1 MNVHIVEILFSASF
15 RGNLC
20 STDVVVPAKAPKP
33 QTKIVGGQVT
43 SANAWPWQ
51 ASLRAQSSMCYNHVC
66 GGVLIKAQWVLT
78 TATCLNP
85 IVMVVLGEH
94 DMTAAE
100 SGKEQFYGVSAT
112 YIHPSWNRDL
122 TAGNDIGLIRLTSPA
137 TLNSYIQLA
146 PLPSLNQ
153 ILSRGT
159 TCYATG
165 WGTTQTGGLLSAQL
179 RQAYLPSVDYAT
191 CSSSTWWGSVA
202 KSNMICA
209 GGTGAASIC
218 TADGGGP
225 LNCLVGGRY
234 VVHGLSSFVSSLGCN
249 VVYKPSVFTRVSA
262 YLTWVQSVSRNI
274 ILCILFGIW

>member
-1 MNVHIVEILFSASF
+1 MLRILFFASF
-15 RGNLC
+15 AALVLGQ

-78 TATCLNP
+78 TATCLQANP

-262 YLTWVQSVSRNI
+262 YLTWVQSYT
-274 ILCILFGIW
+274 G

>member
-1 MNVHIVEILFSASF
+1 FFTVAVL
-15 RGNLC
+15 GQ

-78 TATCLNP
+78 TATCLQANP

-262 YLTWVQSVSRNI
+262 YLTWVQSVTMAS
-274 ILCILFGIW
+274 

>member
-1 MNVHIVEILFSASF
+1 MLRILFFASF
-15 RGNLC
+15 AAL
-20 STDVVVPAKAPKP
+20 APKP

-66 GGVLIKAQWVLT
+66 GGVLIKAQWNILSCSVLNVPSKKNL
-78 TATCLNP
+78 ATNQRQCLF
-85 IVMVVLGEH
+85 LS
-94 DMTAAE
+94 E

-262 YLTWVQSVSRNI
+262 YLTWVQNLGLVSERPTS
-274 ILCILFGIW
+274 